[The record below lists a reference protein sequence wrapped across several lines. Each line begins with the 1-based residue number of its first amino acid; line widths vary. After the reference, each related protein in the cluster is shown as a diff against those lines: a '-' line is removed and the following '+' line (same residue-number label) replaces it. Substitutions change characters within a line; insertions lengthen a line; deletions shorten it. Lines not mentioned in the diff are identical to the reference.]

1 MSASSIRPTRKGRSP
16 SSSKISEIELPYR
29 WEPRVYQLKAWRALA
44 RGTKRAALV
53 WHRRAGKDLLLLNFT
68 ITQAVQ
74 RVGVY
79 WHVFPT
85 AKQGRKILWDG
96 VTKDGRLFLD
106 HWPRALI
113 ASRNESEMKIKTR
126 DGAVW
131 QIVGS
136 DNYTDAL
143 IGGNPMG
150 IVFSEYALQNPSCW
164 HYLRPI
170 LAENDGWAA
179 FAFTPRGNNHGHD
192 LFEMAQDNPQWFC
205 ERLTVADTG
214 AITEAAIKEERRAG
228 MPDELIEQ
236 EFYCSFE
243 AALVGAYYG
252 KQMRE
257 ALDSGRIGIVPHEP
271 LLEVETWWDLGLDD
285 ATAIWFVQRA
295 AREIRVIDYYEN
307 NGEALP
313 HYAKVL
319 RDKPYRYS
327 RHLLPHDAEVRE
339 LGTGKSRLEV
349 LGTLLRG
356 GDTRLVVVPCLSV
369 EDGINAV
376 RTILPRTWFD
386 ASRCRRG
393 IEALRQYQREWDDG
407 RKTFREVPL
416 HDWTSHAADAFR
428 YGALMVKDAP
438 SFVSPVSADASYDP
452 LDGLPDESRRRG
464 RTEEHTDYDPLR

>member
-1 MSASSIRPTRKGRSP
+1 
-16 SSSKISEIELPYR
+16 
-29 WEPRVYQLKAWRALA
+29 LA
-44 RGTKRAALV
+44 GGVKRAALV

-68 ITQAVQ
+68 ITQAVE
-74 RVGVY
+74 RIGVY

-106 HWPRALI
+106 HWPRALV

-164 HYLRPI
+164 QYLRPI

-179 FAFTPRGNNHGHD
+179 FAYTPRGNNHGHD
-192 LFEMAQDNPQWFC
+192 LFEMAQGNPQWFC

-214 AITEAAIKEERRAG
+214 AITQDAIDEERRAG

-257 ALDSGRIGIVPHEP
+257 ALDTGRLANVPHEP

-285 ATAIWFVQRA
+285 ATAIWFVQRS

-307 NGEALP
+307 SGEALP

-319 RDKPYRYS
+319 REKPYRYS
-327 RHLLPHDAEVRE
+327 RHILPHDAQVRE
-339 LGTGKSRLEV
+339 LGTGKSRIEV
-349 LGTLLRG
+349 LSAMLRTA
-356 GDTRLVVVPCLSV
+356 DTRLLVVPSLSV

-386 ASRCRRG
+386 SNRCKRG
-393 IEALRQYQREWDDG
+393 IEALRQYQREWDDA
-407 RKTFREVPL
+407 RKTFRETPL

-428 YGALMVKDAP
+428 YGALMAKDTP
-438 SFVSPVSADASYDP
+438 SFVSPIASDAAYDP
-452 LDGLPDESRRRG
+452 LDGLPETNRRSH
-464 RTEEHTDYDPLR
+464 TEELTDHDPLR

>member
-1 MSASSIRPTRKGRSP
+1 MPPIPTARLP
-16 SSSKISEIELPYR
+16 SSSKTSDVEIPHR
-29 WEPRVYQLKAWRALA
+29 WQPRPYQLKAWRALA
-44 RGTKRAALV
+44 HGTKRAALV

-68 ITQAVQ
+68 ITQAAQ

-126 DGAVW
+126 DGSVW

-179 FAFTPRGNNHGHD
+179 FAYTPRGNNHGHD
-192 LFEMAQDNPQWFC
+192 LFEMARGNPQWFC

-214 AITEAAIKEERRAG
+214 AITQSAIEEERRAG

-236 EFYCSFE
+236 EFFCSFE

-257 ALDSGRIGIVPHEP
+257 ALDTGRIANVPHEP

-285 ATAIWFVQRA
+285 ATAIWFVQRS
-295 AREIRVIDYYEN
+295 AREVRVIDYYEN
-307 NGEALP
+307 SGEALP

-319 RDKPYRYS
+319 SEKPYRYA
-327 RHLLPHDAEVRE
+327 RHLLPHDAQVRE

-349 LGTLLRG
+349 LTSLLKNA
-356 GDTRLVVVPCLSV
+356 DTRLVVVPSLSV

-386 ASRCRRG
+386 LARCKRG
-393 IEALRQYQREWDDG
+393 IEALRQYQREWDDA
-407 RKTFREVPL
+407 RKTFRESPL

-428 YGALMVKDAP
+428 YGALMAKDAP
-438 SFVSPVSADASYDP
+438 AFVSPIRSDSAYDP
-452 LDGLPDESRRRG
+452 LDGLAHQQRRHG
-464 RTEEHTDYDPLR
+464 CTEELTEYDPLR